1 LEDEMS
7 RPRKEIEIDEA
18 TIMSVEDLSHSIAEY
33 YADYDNSDL
42 PSRNENLKRPSW
54 IFDALIGGVDGIKV
68 FKELG
73 FDGRYRISTYKGK
86 QYVIIKGYPGRRL
99 NLTGPRYSANNPKV
113 VSFGLGPVAA
123 RQAFKKGTV
132 INVIVLSS
140 LDIVDYMLSDEQN
153 IADLTSNIFFSINS
167 AVISNYLAAIGGAA
181 LVAATGYV
189 AVGVFA
195 GIAISISVSKVL
207 DYLDESLGVVS
218 ELSMLIES
226 AITLLDDHLLSQDEV
241 YTNEELN
248 YVLQNRALNEEDV
261 AQSIEDYYDS
271 IVPTIDDYRDVGY
284 PDFDD
289 GGYDNDGGF
298 DGHDYHDGG
307 YGDHDGGSYG
317 SYFGRDGYDCS
328 CDFEVEHFDPAD
340 EGSRWYDPDGISSGP
355 AVFILRPVHVKVCK
369 NSKCS
374 L

>member
-1 LEDEMS
+1 
-7 RPRKEIEIDEA
+7 
-18 TIMSVEDLSHSIAEY
+18 
-33 YADYDNSDL
+33 
-42 PSRNENLKRPSW
+42 
-54 IFDALIGGVDGIKV
+54 
-68 FKELG
+68 
-73 FDGRYRISTYKGK
+73 
-86 QYVIIKGYPGRRL
+86 
-99 NLTGPRYSANNPKV
+99 
-113 VSFGLGPVAA
+113 
-123 RQAFKKGTV
+123 
-132 INVIVLSS
+132 
-140 LDIVDYMLSDEQN
+140 
-153 IADLTSNIFFSINS
+153 
-167 AVISNYLAAIGGAA
+167 VISNYLAAIGGAA